1 MNRRH
6 VTALL
11 TAAATT
17 AVLVV
22 PSPAAAATLLS
33 VSDEH
38 DDVQIFGATDGLSQ
52 EERQSIDIHT
62 FRVASRDDN
71 KVRFTVGIEEIIRK
85 PKFDQMFFVGL
96 SPPPKSG
103 GTWEGQIG
111 FTSKGEFGYATIS
124 DTESDESVWCDI
136 DGVTRRPALDKVSID
151 VPRRCL
157 PEQRTKV
164 RLDSYT
170 GHFRSDAP
178 PWSRDRLRVPGKHE
192 LIP

>member
-38 DDVQIFGATDGLSQ
+38 DDVQIFGATEGLSQ
-52 EERQSIDIHT
+52 EERNSIDIHT

-96 SPPPKSG
+96 SHPTSAG
-103 GTWEGQIG
+103 G
-111 FTSKGEFGYATIS
+111 
-124 DTESDESVWCDI
+124 
-136 DGVTRRPALDKVSID
+136 
-151 VPRRCL
+151 
-157 PEQRTKV
+157 
-164 RLDSYT
+164 
-170 GHFRSDAP
+170 
-178 PWSRDRLRVPGKHE
+178 
-192 LIP
+192 